1 MLPSYPRLIITSDTQ
16 ALARAIYSRPDILL
30 LDDVLSP
37 IDYVTKKRILRQ
49 LFGEAGILHETSTT
63 VVQVTQDRKC
73 SQARVSVSTSP
84 PNGDNTG
91 AVAQLADVV
100 LRLDETGV
108 LQPYQFPSTQADTED
123 ENDKEHDARS
133 EKKRLQVSEGTPK
146 PKSQP
151 QEPKSKRPDI
161 TDRNVY
167 ATYFGSIGLLN
178 LVLFIGGG
186 IIFAFCFK
194 FPGKSTHN
202 PHNPNTP
209 YLRFLLTCLPDV
221 WVGWWTADS
230 SQPDGSTHSIGYWFG
245 IYAMLNV
252 LPLIAVAGWV
262 A

>member
-1 MLPSYPRLIITSDTQ
+1 MERLAS
-16 ALARAIYSRPDILL
+16 
-30 LDDVLSP
+30 
-37 IDYVTKKRILRQ
+37 
-49 LFGEAGILHETSTT
+49 STT
-63 VVQVTQDRKC
+63 VPRQSCKSRKTV
-73 SQARVSVSTSP
+73 SIHSPEFRVNASP
-84 PNGDNTG
+84 TNGDNTG

-108 LQPYQFPSTQADTED
+108 LQPYQFPPSQADTED
-123 ENDKEHDARS
+123 DNAKEDDTGA
-133 EKKRLQVSEGTPK
+133 EEKRLQVSEGTPK
-146 PKSQP
+146 SKSQP
-151 QEPKSKRPDI
+151 QEPKSKRPEI

-167 ATYFGSIGLLN
+167 ATYFGSIGILN

-194 FPGKSTHN
+194 FPGKSNHD
-202 PHNPNTP
+202 P
-209 YLRFLLTCLPDV
+209 YSPTRPCLRYLLTCLPDV

-230 SQPDGSTHSIGYWFG
+230 SQPDGSAHSIGYWFG